1 MPSSLQAACADAL
14 SLLFPTWCAGCD
26 DPDVALCALCRDALA
41 PRGLRRVLPDGLEV
55 RSAVAFEGAPARVLR
70 AFKED
75 GRTGLAR
82 PLGRALAAVAPAS
95 GAMVVPVPTSRTAMR
110 RRGYRVAEL
119 LAARAGL
126 RPRRLL
132 LPAHAAADQRGLQR
146 EARAENVAGTMR
158 ALPLAGRR
166 VLIVDD
172 VVTTG
177 ATLGEAARALRA
189 AGAEVVGAATVASTP
204 RLVTHGD

>member
-1 MPSSLQAACADAL
+1 MPSLLRTACADAL

-26 DPDVALCALCRDALA
+26 DPDEALCAACRDELA
-41 PRGLRRVLPDGLEV
+41 PRALRRVLPDGLEV
-55 RSAVAFEGAPARVLR
+55 RSAAPFAGVPARVLR

-75 GRTGLAR
+75 GRTSLAR
-82 PLGRALAAVAPAS
+82 PLGRALAAVAPVAD
-95 GAMVVPVPTSRTAMR
+95 AVVVPVPTSRAAMR

-132 LPAHAAADQRGLQR
+132 LPARAAADQRGLQR
-146 EARAENVAGTMR
+146 EARADNVAGTMR
-158 ALPLAGRR
+158 AVPLPGVR

-177 ATLGEAARALRA
+177 ATLAEAARALRA
-189 AGAEVVGAATVASTP
+189 AGAVVVGAATVASTP
-204 RLVTHGD
+204 RRVTHGD